1 MLLKHSQINVC
12 RPCKVILV
20 TIFSSRNSS
29 FFRATGVNSGNDTT
43 EMVAQVKGATVKR
56 AIDLLAY
63 EVLAKF
69 KGECG
74 LVLLEVESVGI
85 RPISEF

>member
-1 MLLKHSQINVC
+1 
-12 RPCKVILV
+12 
-20 TIFSSRNSS
+20 
-29 FFRATGVNSGNDTT
+29 
-43 EMVAQVKGATVKR
+43 MVAQVKGATVKR

-74 LVLLEVESVGI
+74 LVLLQVESVGVI
-85 RPISEF
+85 RRDIFHCLSA